1 MQVCQSFIPCSI
13 QCSVSKYMCFVE
25 SSTLGDNPGGFTES
39 QVSSHHICGQ
49 LTDVGELFCRCKAQF
64 SLRVSVVCLGHRYEH
79 AQVRLQKL

>member
-1 MQVCQSFIPCSI
+1 
-13 QCSVSKYMCFVE
+13 MCFVA
-25 SSTLGDNPGGFTES
+25 SSTLGDNAGGFTES

-79 AQVRLQKL
+79 AQVRLQKLQVTSLTLET